1 MKQEIFPEQ
10 QKYCFISTSS
20 LESNQTVGAGIEYR
34 SFQRNG
40 RKEMLPTKQADLLYE
55 RTLVLLEEWEET
67 QQKLLNEQNEEEVC
81 RIVASHT
88 FAVYLLPQL
97 MKHLIKRFP
106 KVHFEIEITNSHES
120 LEQVAKHESDFG
132 FIEKPLETSGVQR
145 YSLME
150 DQLVIA
156 GDPKANCGL

>member
-1 MKQEIFPEQ
+1 M
-10 QKYCFISTSS
+10 
-20 LESNQTVGAGIEYR
+20 G
-34 SFQRNG
+34 RNS
-40 RKEMLPTKQADLLYE
+40 A
-55 RTLVLLEEWEET
+55 
-67 QQKLLNEQNEEEVC
+67 KLLNEQNEEEVC